1 MHNTASINLTM
12 DPTWPWSIPGTG
24 LPALLVAAVVL
35 VGITVWTYYGVQNTS
50 RSRILVLVGL
60 RLFALLLAFLAV
72 LRPSLAIQA
81 PFKNPSTLLIALDRS
96 QSMTISDQ
104 HDGLSR
110 WDYLKKLM
118 TECQP
123 DLDRLRD

>member
-1 MHNTASINLTM
+1 MMHHLASINLTM
-12 DPTWPWSIPGTG
+12 DPAWPWSIPGTG
-24 LPALLVAAVVL
+24 VPALCVAAVAL
-35 VGITVWTYYGVQNTS
+35 VGITLWTYHGDQNTS
-50 RSRILVLVGL
+50 RTRVLILVGL
-60 RLFALLLAFLAV
+60 RLFALLLAFLSV

-110 WDYLKKLM
+110 WDYLK
-118 TECQP
+118 
-123 DLDRLRD
+123 